1 MIIFHECER
10 FRIPDHVGLGVPI
23 HFNPTILRTEQLSW
37 SRQSIGL
44 VRLPLQQTPVFSTK

>member
-1 MIIFHECER
+1 MIVFHEFER

-23 HFNPTILRTEQLSW
+23 HFYPTIVRTEQLSW

-44 VRLPLQQTPVFSTK
+44 VKLPLQQTPVFSTK